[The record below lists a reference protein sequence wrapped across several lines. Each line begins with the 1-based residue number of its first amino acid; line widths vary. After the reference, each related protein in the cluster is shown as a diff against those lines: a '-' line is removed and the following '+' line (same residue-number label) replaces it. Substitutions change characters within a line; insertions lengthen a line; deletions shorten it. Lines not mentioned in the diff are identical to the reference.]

1 MCHMHLLV
9 TEMWY
14 QKYEFLWNGMRIL
27 NRNLNQ
33 IFYYDL
39 IYLFSL
45 FSQKGWINSG
55 EPMETKHN
63 LLLKICL
70 AVHNF

>member
-45 FSQKGWINSG
+45 FFTKG
-55 EPMETKHN
+55 MD
-63 LLLKICL
+63 
-70 AVHNF
+70 